1 MKLNLSESYVMRK
14 EDRSYKI
21 IIDSNIWISFLIGKA
36 MKELQNNI
44 DSHVIITIT
53 CTEQILEL
61 SEVFRKPKIKKYFSK
76 DQITEFFDLLNDSS
90 LKIKINTKTNL
101 CRDSKD
107 DYLVSLALDSNADFL
122 ITGDKDLL
130 ELNNVG
136 GTIILNYTD
145 FEKIVKL

>member
-1 MKLNLSESYVMRK
+1 MQS
-14 EDRSYKI
+14 
-21 IIDSNIWISFLIGKA
+21 
-36 MKELQNNI
+36 Q
-44 DSHVIITIT
+44 
-53 CTEQILEL
+53 TEQILEL